1 MNTLQQVLPTA
12 VKALVAAAALLIA
25 NTAALAE
32 QTPWKIQEQ
41 DDGIFIYSRSVEGSS
56 YNAIK
61 ATMLIDS
68 SMDRLSKLIGDGNG
82 CPEWR
87 AMCKF
92 SEVIEDTSEHE
103 RYVYTV
109 LDLPWPASDRDMV
122 LHTKTQID
130 GDTNTATVHL
140 SSDSTRHPA
149 ADYVRAET
157 SGRMIIHAVSD
168 RQVEFT
174 YIMHTELGGSLPASS
189 VNAGLIDGALV
200 DLKRLRQLAEG

>member
-1 MNTLQQVLPTA
+1 MNTVQQVLPAA
-12 VKALVAAAALLIA
+12 VNVLVTAAALLIA
-25 NTAALAE
+25 TTTALAE
-32 QTPWKIQEQ
+32 QIPWKIQEQ
-41 DDGIFIYSRSVEGSS
+41 DDGISIYSRSVEGSS

-68 SMDRLSKLIGDGNG
+68 SMDRLSNLIGDGNA

-130 GDTNTATVHL
+130 TDTNTATVYL

-149 ADYVRAET
+149 ADFVRAEA
-157 SGRMIIHAVSD
+157 SGQMIIQAVSD

-189 VNAGLIDGALV
+189 VNTGLIDGAMV
-200 DLKRLRQLAEG
+200 DLKRLRKLAEG